1 MDRVGLNMS
10 YGFPDDYLIIF
21 CFVLSGWFGM
31 RKDFCEFLLD
41 AIPLL
46 REYGNIS
53 YKFSDTVVS
62 SNRNVNESGS
72 DSSIEVAA
80 PDSIKMRDTSKPI
93 ASVMFID
100 IPD

>member
-1 MDRVGLNMS
+1 
-10 YGFPDDYLIIF
+10 
-21 CFVLSGWFGM
+21 M

-53 YKFSDTVVS
+53 YKFSDTVVA
-62 SNRNVNESGS
+62 NRSENGSGS
-72 DSSIEVAA
+72 DSSIEVNAA
-80 PDSIKMRDTSKPI
+80 SDIKMREANKPI
-93 ASVMFID
+93 TSVMFID